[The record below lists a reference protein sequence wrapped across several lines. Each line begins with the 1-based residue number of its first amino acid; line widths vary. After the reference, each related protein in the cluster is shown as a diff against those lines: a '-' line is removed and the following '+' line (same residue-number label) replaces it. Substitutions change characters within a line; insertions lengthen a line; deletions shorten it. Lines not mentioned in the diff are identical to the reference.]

1 MGSGLQGNLGN
12 GGIGL
17 KTLYI
22 SDLDGTLIGADAMP
36 SEFTLSTVNYLSS
49 QGMSISIATSRSL
62 SDAKNI
68 LKDFRFMT
76 PIITMNGT
84 FITDLSGESRKTLH
98 DLSLER
104 EAAMK
109 VCALLE
115 QKGCPPNVFFF
126 SDEDLDVEYKAELC
140 EHQIYFNR
148 LREKSYRRFQKVDEY
163 NKTDKL
169 VFIAAVGD
177 EDAVKAAAGTISEE
191 YVFNC
196 TCYEDVYRKGMW
208 FIEVTNRYAN
218 KALAAKRLKELTG
231 ADRVVAFG
239 DNHNDLPLFSVADL
253 KIAVQNAT
261 DEVKAAADIII
272 PANTEDGVAKY
283 LLEEFN
289 KR

>member
-1 MGSGLQGNLGN
+1 M
-12 GGIGL
+12 

-36 SEFTLSTVNYLSS
+36 SKFTLETVNTLSS
-49 QGMSISIATSRSL
+49 KGMCISIATSRSL
-62 SDAKNI
+62 SDAKKI
-68 LKDFRFMT
+68 LRDFRFKT
-76 PIITMNGT
+76 PVITMNGT
-84 FITDLSGESRKTLH
+84 FITDISGDTRKTLH
-98 DLSLER
+98 DLSLEQQAAF
-104 EAAMK
+104 EA
-109 VCALLE
+109 CELLE

-126 SDEDLDVEYKAELC
+126 RDEDLDVEYKAELC
-140 EHQIYFNR
+140 EHQSYFNR
-148 LREKSYRRFQKVDEY
+148 LREKSYRRFERVAEY
-163 NKTDKL
+163 NNTDKI
-169 VFIAAVGD
+169 VFIAAVGS
-177 EDAVKAAAGTISEE
+177 EDAVKSAAKVISDEF
-191 YVFNC
+191 VFNC

-253 KIAVQNAT
+253 KIAVANAT
-261 DEVKAAADIII
+261 DEVKAAADLII
-272 PANTEDGVAKY
+272 PANSEDGVAKY